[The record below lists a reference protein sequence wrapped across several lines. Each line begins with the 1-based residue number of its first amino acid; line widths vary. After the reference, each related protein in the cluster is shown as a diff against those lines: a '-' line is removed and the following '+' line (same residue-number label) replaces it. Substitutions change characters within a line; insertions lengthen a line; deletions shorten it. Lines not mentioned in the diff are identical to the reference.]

1 MLTKSTAIRAVVAA
15 SGALFITAFVALT
28 FANWNSTKPVRNLT
42 VVYVGADNCA
52 PCEIWQRNQ
61 GTAFRDSPEFH
72 RLAYREVKSPSLF
85 DVLKD
90 NNWPEEL
97 RGYRQGIG
105 EGAGVPLWL
114 VIADDQ
120 IVMQSSGLTQWQ
132 EMVLPKIKSLL
143 R

>member
-1 MLTKSTAIRAVVAA
+1 MQTKSPAIRSVIVA
-15 SGALFITAFVALT
+15 SGALFIAAFVALT
-28 FANWNSTKPVRNLT
+28 FANWTSTKPVRNLT
-42 VVYVGADNCA
+42 VVYVDTDNCA
-52 PCEIWQRNQ
+52 PCEIWQRNP
-61 GTAFRDSPEFH
+61 GTAFLDSPEFH
-72 RLAYREVKSPSLF
+72 RLAYREVKSPNLF

-97 RGYRQGIG
+97 RGYRQAISD
-105 EGAGVPLWL
+105 GAGVPLWL
-114 VIADDQ
+114 VIADNQ